1 MNREITSK
9 KTNKSQIIDEE
20 TWQNIVARGWDKKY
34 TVVEM
39 PEKKLKEVPVINKP
53 IELIKKEIKPKN
65 IKKDGQKN

>member
-53 IELIKKEIKPKN
+53 IELVKKEIKLKN
-65 IKKDGQKN
+65 KKDGQKN

>member
-9 KTNKSQIIDEE
+9 KTNKSQIIDEK

-39 PEKKLKEVPVINKP
+39 LEKKLKEVPVINKP
-53 IELIKKEIKPKN
+53 IELVKKEIKSKN